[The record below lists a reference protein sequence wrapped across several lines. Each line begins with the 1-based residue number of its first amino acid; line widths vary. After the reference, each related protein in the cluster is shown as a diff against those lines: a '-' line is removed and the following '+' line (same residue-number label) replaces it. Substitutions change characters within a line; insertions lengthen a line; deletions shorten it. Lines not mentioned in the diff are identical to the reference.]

1 MQKSCIDVFLAAGF
15 SLVLLKAICQEFV
28 LLNETRRSCSVNPPA
43 QYCLCG
49 AFVNTPQFL
58 LAGIAG
64 RGGEVPKLTPANA
77 SYPAICAEVAS
88 HVPGATCTANGAAG
102 AVTLPWH
109 RRST

>member
-1 MQKSCIDVFLAAGF
+1 MGEPAIAVGSESDALAAVTG
-15 SLVLLKAICQEFV
+15 SLDGPA
-28 LLNETRRSCSVNPPA
+28 SSVTA
-43 QYCLCG
+43 AKLRELCG

-88 HVPGATCTANGAAG
+88 YVPGATCTANGACG
-102 AVTLPWH
+102 RHRPAVAPP
-109 RRST
+109 